1 MAEKVEIDVVAEVG
15 EAKRAIA
22 DLTARVDE
30 MGEKAEGSG
39 EGGSKALEALGK
51 ACALAG
57 EAIVAAAA
65 AAGTATL
72 AIGAAA
78 LNSYASYEQLVGG
91 VDKLFGDASG
101 KLQAYAADAYRTSG
115 MSANQYMEQ
124 ATSFSAS
131 MVKSL
136 GGDTAKAADMTDL
149 AMRSMSDNVNVF
161 GSSMTDVQNAY
172 QGFAKQNYTMLDN
185 LKLGYGG
192 TQEEM
197 KRLISDANKLP
208 AVMKEGNDLSIDSY
222 ADVVEAIARVQE
234 AQGIAG
240 TTAKEAMGT
249 IEGSISMTKAAWDNW
264 LTGLANPDADMSALT
279 EQLLTGLGAVAENVA
294 PRVVQIGEAILTE
307 LPKALSGAASVLS
320 PILSAAAATAWNSAA
335 QLLSTLGISLP
346 PVDASQVLAAYQAVS
361 DYLTG
366 TLLPAIAPVG
376 DAVAGLSEQ
385 LGPLMLPLVEQL
397 GTALSGVVPIVS
409 AIASAAVG
417 LATTVMATV
426 IPIATQILG
435 WVNANMPAIQSIV
448 TGVMGTI
455 GSVVQLVMTTVSTV
469 WGAVWPAMSATLTAI
484 LSVISAAVTAAM
496 GVIQAVVQ
504 TVMAALSGDWSGVWE
519 GIRGIAMAVWDGI
532 VSVVSA
538 AIGAVMSV
546 VSAVLSAISGVWG
559 SVWGAISGVA
569 SSVWDGIRSAVGS
582 AINAVSGVI
591 SSVLSAI
598 QGTWDS
604 VWGSISGFFSGI
616 WDGLRS
622 AASGGIDAV
631 YSTVTGIKDKILGF
645 FSGAGEWLVD
655 SGKAI
660 LGGLKDGIMNGFN
673 AAKGAVEDGLSTL
686 RSFFPFSPAKRG
698 PFSGHGYTTYS
709 GRALMG
715 DFARSIAAQ
724 GDEVMAAAESVLD
737 PLQAAMSPSISA
749 SYDFAPA
756 PSAPVQVSQVIN
768 FNSPV
773 RTPDQMARESRM
785 WAMYGLGATS

>member
-1 MAEKVEIDVVAEVG
+1 MAEKTAEKLEIDVVADV
-15 EAKRAIA
+15 KDVKQKVD
-22 DLTARVDE
+22 DLTAKVDE
-30 MGEKAEGSG
+30 MGKKAESSAD
-39 EGGSKALEALGK
+39 GGSKALEALGK
-51 ACALAG
+51 AGAAVG
-57 EAIVAAAA
+57 KAVVAAGA

-72 AIGAAA
+72 GIGTAA
-78 LNSYASYEQLVGG
+78 LSSYASYEQLVGG

-249 IEGSISMTKAAWDNW
+249 IEGSIAMTKAAWDNW

-279 EQLLTGLGAVAENVA
+279 DQLLTGLGAVAENVA

-307 LPKALSGAASVLS
+307 LPKALSGAASVLTPVVS
-320 PILSAAAATAWNSAA
+320 SAVAAAWNSGA

-366 TLLPAIAPVG
+366 TLLPAFAPVG
-376 DAVAGLSEQ
+376 EAVSGLAEQ

-397 GTALSGVVPIVS
+397 GTTLSGLAPIVS
-409 AIASAAVG
+409 AVAAAAVG

-426 IPIATQILG
+426 MPIATQILG
-435 WVNANMPAIQSIV
+435 WVNANMPVIQSTV
-448 TGVMGTI
+448 TGVMGAI
-455 GSVVQLVMTTVSTV
+455 GSVVQ
-469 WGAVWPAMSATLTAI
+469 I
-484 LSVISAAVTAAM
+484 
-496 GVIQAVVQ
+496 
-504 TVMAALSGDWSGVWE
+504 VMAALSGDWSGVWE
-519 GIRGIAMAVWDGI
+519 GIKAVAIAVWNGI
-532 VSVVSA
+532 ISVVSA

-559 SVWGAISGVA
+559 SIWGAISGVA
-569 SSVWDGIRSAVGS
+569 SAVWGDIRSAVGS
-582 AINAVSGVI
+582 AINAVSSVI

-673 AAKGAVEDGLSTL
+673 AARGAVEDGLSTL

-698 PFSGHGYTTYS
+698 PFSGHGYTTFS
-709 GRALMG
+709 GKALMG

-724 GDEVMAAAESVLD
+724 RDDVMAAAESVLD
-737 PLQAAMSPSISA
+737 PLQAAMSPSLSA
-749 SYDFAPA
+749 TYDFAPA
-756 PSAPVQVSQVIN
+756 PAAPAQVSQVIN

-773 RTPDQMARESRM
+773 QTPDQMARESRM
-785 WAMYGLGATS
+785 WAMYGLGATA